1 MNTNSLHDDLAFL
14 RTLAEG
20 SEENLR
26 AFAEIY
32 FAGGVI
38 YGGEMLLHGGQL
50 LGWLPP
56 AGLFALA
63 AGLGPT
69 VIFIVVLVVIALRK
83 GPPVHGNLVGKSID
97 AVFGAIGLSN
107 IALIAVIGSVAWREH
122 NFTTWLL
129 YPCIV
134 FVLQGTGWVVA
145 FRLRRRAWLGLLAA
159 GWFATGIAMAL
170 CIQWMPGF
178 IAFAGLALFAFMA
191 LPGYLMLRRTA
202 GA

>member
-20 SEENLR
+20 SEETLHT
-26 AFAEIY
+26 FAEIY

-38 YGGEMLLHGGQL
+38 YGGEMLLHIGQV

-56 AGLFALA
+56 AGLFGLA
-63 AGLGPT
+63 AGLAPTAIFLVAVAVITLRQGPT
-69 VIFIVVLVVIALRK
+69 AQ
-83 GPPVHGNLVGKSID
+83 GNLVGKSIG

-107 IALIAVIGSVAWREH
+107 IALVAVIGSAAWREH
-122 NFTTWLL
+122 SFTTWQL

-134 FVLQGTGWVVA
+134 FVLQGMGWLVA
-145 FRLRRRAWLGLLAA
+145 YRLRQQAWFGVLAA
-159 GWFATGIAMAL
+159 GWFAIGIAMAL
-170 CIQWMPGF
+170 CIQWIP
-178 IAFAGLALFAFMA
+178 AFVALAAVGLIGGMA